1 MAKYKYLTEVINCSF
16 KSKFAPILNE
26 LLNER
31 ANDGWRLCKC
41 ESVDCMG
48 YFVVIFEK
56 EADLLD

>member
-16 KSKFAPILNE
+16 KSKFAQTLDE
-26 LLNER
+26 LLNAR

-56 EADLLD
+56 ATDLLD